1 MEMSLV
7 IVCGWGMGWR
17 MFALWSDSPCLVWI
31 SRWLPSPALY
41 GHFCG
46 RIFLT
51 TEEENTF
58 SQIPNDICT
67 TTFFTTETINMCCQQ
82 DQERYQACQN
92 LAELYIVMFS
102 MWISYYLHCFLFF
115 AIETPLCIM
124 VWFLLWS
131 PDYPNSQPHQFKLD
145 KVTTHFA
152 PDWAD
157 LHTFPYHWHVQN
169 ESQKWTFPVVKRTF
183 SKVLAPCHSCDF
195 SEWYISMT
203 LWYTKQGLYNAQIHC
218 TCGEELQVK
227 KKLLWTWC

>member
-1 MEMSLV
+1 MENVCIVIWQSLF
-7 IVCGWGMGWR
+7 G
-17 MFALWSDSPCLVWI
+17 LQI
-31 SRWLPSPALY
+31 SHWLPSPALY
-41 GHFCG
+41 GLFCG
-46 RIFLT
+46 WIFLT
-51 TEEENTF
+51 TEEENKL

-82 DQERYQACQN
+82 DQERYQARQN
-92 LAELYIVMFS
+92 LELYMVMFS

-131 PDYPNSQPHQFKLD
+131 PDYRNSQPHQFKLD

-169 ESQKWTFPVVKRTF
+169 ESQKLTFPVVKRTF
-183 SKVLAPCHSCDF
+183 LKFLLHATVVISQSGTSLWHHDTLNRASITHRFIVLVVKNYRWRKNSSGHDVRDNRCRDVAVL
-195 SEWYISMT
+195 M
-203 LWYTKQGLYNAQIHC
+203 
-218 TCGEELQVK
+218 GE
-227 KKLLWTWC
+227 